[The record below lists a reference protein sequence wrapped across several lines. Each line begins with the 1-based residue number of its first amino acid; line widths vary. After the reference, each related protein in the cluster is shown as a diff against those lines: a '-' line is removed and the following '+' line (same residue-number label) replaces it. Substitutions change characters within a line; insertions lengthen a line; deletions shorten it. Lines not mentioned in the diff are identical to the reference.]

1 MSITESFQEIAAV
14 LRRAKRIG
22 VACHVR
28 PDADAIG
35 SIVGFAQSMKLAGK
49 EVLLFSEDMVPENIK
64 FLPGSDT
71 VQQSDGADYSLD
83 VFVALDT
90 ATKER
95 LGVHTNAT
103 LKNVPVL
110 VNIDHH
116 GTNPSYG
123 HLNLIDTASPS
134 CAEIVYE
141 LLTSQNFPTNDT
153 VRENLYAG
161 MNTDTGSFQY
171 SGTTA
176 RTHRIV
182 AEMIDAG
189 LNTSAICTQLYDHQ
203 PARRLHLLRSLL
215 NEMEFSDSG
224 RIASWKLT
232 LETLRKVE
240 AQPGD
245 TENLIDVMRS
255 VDGVFAA
262 VIIEELPD
270 GKIRISSRS
279 KDARVNVSKVCAEF
293 GGGGHPMAA
302 GARMSGPIASAATRF
317 LTALTNE
324 TQRLG

>member
-1 MSITESFQEIAAV
+1 MSINNTFTEIAAV
-14 LRRAKRIG
+14 LRDAKRIG

-49 EVLLFSEDMVPENIK
+49 TVLVFSEDVVPDNIL
-64 FLPGSDT
+64 FLPGSGA
-71 VQQSDGADYSLD
+71 VQRSDGLDHSLD

-95 LGVHTNAT
+95 LGANTNAT
-103 LKNVPVL
+103 LKNVPML

-116 GTNPSYG
+116 GTNPRYG
-123 HLNLIDTASPS
+123 HLNHVDTASPS
-134 CAEIVYE
+134 CAQIVYE
-141 LLTSQNFPTNDT
+141 LLTTQDFPLDDS
-153 VRENLYAG
+153 VRVNLYAG

-182 AEMIDAG
+182 AEMMDAG

-215 NEMEFSDSG
+215 NEMEFSDQG

-232 LETLRKVE
+232 LETLRKAE

-255 VDGVFAA
+255 VDGVYAA
-262 VIIEELPD
+262 VIIEEMPD

-279 KDARVNVSKVCAEF
+279 KDARVNVSKVCEEF

-302 GARMSGPIASAATRF
+302 GARMSGPIADAALRF